1 MERPKLIG
9 LVALCT
15 MLGCGW
21 FSAAR
26 GSRVAAAGALLHA
39 SREARTDLE
48 ISWPAAGG
56 ASAVHGFVTYRDLL
70 GLPQVTTALVGD
82 ENFTE
87 MHIPRVQVA
96 GVELGVLEQRLKV
109 PAGLDLMLARCADGY
124 VGPYP
129 AEYVAAHRPIL
140 VLTVN
145 GMTMAEW
152 ARSTGNEDP
161 GPYMI
166 SYANFVPASKVLA
179 HQDRPQVPAQVL
191 ELEFKRSQQ
200 VFGPIAPPL
209 RFGEGS
215 PERAG
220 FAIAKQNCLRCHSAG
235 PYGGTKAGL
244 SWEVLSGLARRDRAE
259 FERYVR
265 DPKSVSPKAKM
276 VGSPQ
281 YDAATLAAIS
291 AYFQSL
297 GKE

>member
-1 MERPKLIG
+1 
-9 LVALCT
+9 
-15 MLGCGW
+15 
-21 FSAAR
+21 
-26 GSRVAAAGALLHA
+26 VAAGVA
-39 SREARTDLE
+39 
-48 ISWPAAGG
+48 
-56 ASAVHGFVTYRDLL
+56 
-70 GLPQVTTALVGD
+70 GD

-87 MHIPRVQVA
+87 MHAPRVKVT
-96 GVELGVLEQRLKV
+96 GVELGVLEQSLKV

-145 GMTMAEW
+145 GMTVPEW
-152 ARSTGNEDP
+152 ARSTGNDDP

-166 SYANFVPASKVLA
+166 SYGSFVPAWKVLA
-179 HQDRPQVPAQVL
+179 HQDRPQVPTQVL
-191 ELEFKRSQQ
+191 EMEFKRSQQ

-209 RFGEGS
+209 RLGEGS

-244 SWEVLSGLARRDRAE
+244 SWEVLSGLALRDRAE
-259 FERYVR
+259 FERYVQA
-265 DPKSVSPKAKM
+265 PKSVNPKAKM

>member
-9 LVALCT
+9 LVALCA
-15 MLGCGW
+15 MLGCGL
-21 FSAAR
+21 FGVAR
-26 GSRVAAAGALLHA
+26 GSQVAAAGALLHA
-39 SREARTDLE
+39 SREGKTDLE
-48 ISWPAAGG
+48 IRWPAVGG
-56 ASAVHGFVTYRDLL
+56 ASAVHGFVTYKDLL
-70 GLPQVTTALVGD
+70 RLPQVAATVAGD

-87 MHIPRVQVA
+87 MHAPSVKVT
-96 GVELGVLEQRLKV
+96 GVELGVLERRLKV

-145 GMTMAEW
+145 GMTLPEW

-166 SYANFVPASKVLA
+166 SYENFVPAWKVLA
-179 HQDRPQVPAQVL
+179 HQDRPQVPTLVL
-191 ELEFKRSQQ
+191 EMEFKRSQE
-200 VFGPIAPPL
+200 VFGPIAPPP
-209 RFGEGS
+209 RFGAGS

-297 GKE
+297 VKE